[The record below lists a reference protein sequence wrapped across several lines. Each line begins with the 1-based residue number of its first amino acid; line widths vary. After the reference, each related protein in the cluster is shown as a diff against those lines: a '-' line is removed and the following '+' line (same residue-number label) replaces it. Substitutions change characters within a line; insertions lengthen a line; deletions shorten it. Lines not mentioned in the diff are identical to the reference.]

1 MQPAQHQNLST
12 ETKILSVKVFEQLSN
27 MQKHSKDPEGFWKEQ
42 GISLHFVSND
52 FGLFL

>member
-42 GISLHFVSND
+42 GISLKFVSNGFD
-52 FGLFL
+52 LLL